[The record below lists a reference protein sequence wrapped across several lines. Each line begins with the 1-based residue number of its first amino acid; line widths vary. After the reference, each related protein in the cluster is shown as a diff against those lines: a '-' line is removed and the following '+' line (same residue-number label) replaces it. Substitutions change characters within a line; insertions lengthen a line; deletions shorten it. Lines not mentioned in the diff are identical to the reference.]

1 MTTTGPGAFERWRAE
16 GRAFRHRGHDVFYR
30 EGGDGPALLAIHGFP
45 SASWD
50 WQPMWPAL
58 VARFRVIAADLIGFG
73 WSDKP
78 AAYAYSILD
87 QATLVENLLRERG
100 VREAH
105 VLAHDYG
112 DTVAQ
117 ELLARD
123 ARRRARGDAGLRLR
137 SVCLLNGGLFPEAH
151 RATPAQ
157 RLLRTPLGPL
167 LGRMFTRSR
176 FAAQLREIFGPG
188 TPPAPELVDQLWAL
202 MLHANGRRVVH
213 RILGYIDE
221 RRAHRAR
228 WVGALVDAA
237 VPVRFVN
244 GTLDPVS
251 GRHMLD
257 RYREVVPNPDTI
269 ALEVGHYP
277 QLEDPVGVMNAF
289 TRFHDERVRRD

>member
-1 MTTTGPGAFERWRAE
+1 MASAFERWRAE

-30 EGGDGPALLAIHGFP
+30 EEGEGPVLLAIHGFP

-58 VARFRVIAADLIGFG
+58 VTRFRVIAADLIGFG

-78 AAYAYSILD
+78 TSYAYSILD
-87 QATLVENLLRERG
+87 QATLLENLLRERG
-100 VREAH
+100 AGEAH

-123 ARRRARGDAGLRLR
+123 ARRRARGDGGVRLR

-157 RLLRTPLGPL
+157 KLLRTPLGPL
-167 LGRMFTRSR
+167 LGRAFTRAR
-176 FAAQLREIFGPG
+176 FATQLRDIFGPR
-188 TPPAPELVDQLWAL
+188 TPPSPELVDQLWTM
-202 MLHANGRRVVH
+202 MLHADGRRVVH

-221 RRAHRAR
+221 RRARRER
-228 WVGALVDAA
+228 WVGALVDAGRD

-251 GRHMLD
+251 GKHMLE
-257 RYREVVPNPDTI
+257 RYRELVPNPDTI

-289 TRFHDERVRRD
+289 TRFHDQRVRRG